1 VTISSKKNLIKG
13 VLELVRSVIFN
24 LYRLEELIRIMRDF
38 DLLEIETLNPYR
50 LGENSLAAD
59 KRLHTG
65 R

>member
-1 VTISSKKNLIKG
+1 
-13 VLELVRSVIFN
+13 
-24 LYRLEELIRIMRDF
+24 MRDF